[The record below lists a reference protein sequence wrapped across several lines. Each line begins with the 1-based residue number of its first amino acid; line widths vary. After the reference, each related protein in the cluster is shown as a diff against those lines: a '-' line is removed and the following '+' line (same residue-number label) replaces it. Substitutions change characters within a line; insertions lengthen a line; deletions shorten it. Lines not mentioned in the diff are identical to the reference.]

1 MAGGETIAAQ
11 MEHMIQQM
19 AMNPQ
24 VQRKVQAEID
34 HVIGPERWPT
44 HDDKKRSGKPYNTFL
59 VHSPRLFTH
68 SNDVFLNLQHDLHSG
83 YDFRELQVW
92 EHCFTDG

>member
-19 AMNPQ
+19 AMNPH

-44 HDDKKRSGKPYNTFL
+44 YDDKNRFAELSKCVYST
-59 VHSPRLFTH
+59 LFT
-68 SNDVFLNLQHDLHSG
+68 VFNIP
-83 YDFRELQVW
+83 E
-92 EHCFTDG
+92 